1 MKVSPSI
8 WSLRPRPD
16 TAAAGLGTCNVP
28 QTPEVDTSARQ
39 HAASG
44 FLAPPPA
51 YQRTVVL
58 RCDLDNLA
66 AGEKQAPQPLQ
77 PGGATIGVA
86 WCSRRLED
94 SAEITLMWLRTPHQ
108 RVLGESRG

>member
-1 MKVSPSI
+1 MLP
-8 WSLRPRPD
+8 
-16 TAAAGLGTCNVP
+16 TGG
-28 QTPEVDTSARQ
+28 
-39 HAASG
+39 
-44 FLAPPPA
+44 
-51 YQRTVVL
+51 TVVL

-94 SAEITLMWLRTPHQ
+94 SAEITWMWPVTPHQ
-108 RVLGESRG
+108 RLMGALEAKNAYQCAD